1 MKPRSSKSPPP
12 PPPPPPPMKDT
23 SIKSGCQHKYT
34 KYVDYKYYKQFTLMN
49 KGIRTKEQL
58 QMRMGM
64 EGMDPSV
71 LDLDMNT
78 VGFENIPDGEQVVYP
93 DGHIEPCCNTPT
105 PPTPSSQTTPSP
117 SSQSKPIVQPEP
129 EPEPEPEPDPY
140 TPPTRAKQTPSIPLR
155 QVYWSTVSGRQLKDT
170 VWEKMKELNK
180 VHKKEVE
187 ELFCVKQQAP
197 TLSASSASQPVEEE
211 VVSFVDAK
219 KETNIGIGVRKL
231 RYSGDEVKQ
240 FLFSVDKFSLSPEA
254 LSVMV
259 GILPKEDECLTIRAY
274 QGSTEKLS
282 FVNAFLYSVA
292 EIPNCLDRANCL
304 VFRQNFNE
312 EKEKHRYDLT
322 NFQQDCQL
330 VLENKHFLY
339 LLEYVL
345 DLGNYLNGTSS
356 RGGAC
361 GFHLDILPQ
370 LERTKS
376 SDNTIT
382 LIEYILLLEL

>member
-1 MKPRSSKSPPP
+1 
-12 PPPPPPPMKDT
+12 
-23 SIKSGCQHKYT
+23 
-34 KYVDYKYYKQFTLMN
+34 
-49 KGIRTKEQL
+49 
-58 QMRMGM
+58 
-64 EGMDPSV
+64 
-71 LDLDMNT
+71 
-78 VGFENIPDGEQVVYP
+78 
-93 DGHIEPCCNTPT
+93 
-105 PPTPSSQTTPSP
+105 
-117 SSQSKPIVQPEP
+117 
-129 EPEPEPEPDPY
+129 
-140 TPPTRAKQTPSIPLR
+140 
-155 QVYWSTVSGRQLKDT
+155 
-170 VWEKMKELNK
+170 MKELNK